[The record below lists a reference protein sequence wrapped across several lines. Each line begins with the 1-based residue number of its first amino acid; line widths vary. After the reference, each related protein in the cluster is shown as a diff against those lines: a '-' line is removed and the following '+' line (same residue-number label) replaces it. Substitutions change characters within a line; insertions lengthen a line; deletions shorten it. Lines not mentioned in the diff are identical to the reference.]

1 MTVLATVS
9 YSVRQWFLYTVYG
22 TSSVTHWYAGCGAG
36 MTHGLRLQVWQAEA
50 VCAVSANVSTAAT
63 HPMNRTRIVSDL
75 PWVSISPPFR
85 SLPGALV
92 SSGSTTGFYNMGKI
106 RKMEKI

>member
-22 TSSVTHWYAGCGAG
+22 TSSVTHWYAGCGVG

-50 VCAVSANVSTAAT
+50 VCADSANVSTAAI
-63 HPMNRTRIVSDL
+63 HPMDRTRIVSDL
-75 PWVSISPPFR
+75 PWCP
-85 SLPGALV
+85 SLPSFRPLEGAWSL
-92 SSGSTTGFYNMGKI
+92 SGSTTGFYNMGKI